1 MAKLEVRDLRG
12 GYGDVPVLK
21 GVSLEVRDQEVVALV
36 GANGAGKSTLLRTIS
51 GLLRPSRGEIHFQ
64 GERIDHAPAHHVVEL
79 GFVQVPEGKQLF
91 PQMTVEENLLIGSMC
106 PRARGDRQKTLRD
119 VYALFAEI
127 ADKRTRQAGSLSGGE
142 QQMVAVGRA
151 LMARPAILAMDE
163 PSLGLAP
170 VVVERLFGT
179 LQQIRETGLTLLLIE
194 QNVQTVLE
202 MADRGYVMEN
212 GRIVFTDTAAKLLTD
227 QRVREVY
234 LGEATGS

>member
-1 MAKLEVRDLRG
+1 MAKLEVRELRG
-12 GYGDVPVLK
+12 GYGDVTVLK
-21 GVSLEVRDQEVVALV
+21 GVSLEVRDREVVALV
-36 GANGAGKSTLLRTIS
+36 GANGAGKSTLLRTVS
-51 GLLRPSRGEIHFQ
+51 GLLRPTQGEIRFQ
-64 GERIDHAPAHHVVEL
+64 GQRIDHAPAHHVVEL

-106 PRARGDRQKTLRD
+106 PRARGDRRKSLQE

-151 LMARPAILAMDE
+151 LMAKPAILAMDE

-170 VVVERLFGT
+170 VVVERLFAT
-179 LQQIRETGLTLLLIE
+179 LQRIRETGLTLLLIE
-194 QNVQTVLE
+194 QNVQQVLE

-212 GRIVFTDTAAKLLTD
+212 GHIVLQGSGSELLGNEHLNTD
-227 QRVREVY
+227 Y
-234 LGEATGS
+234 LGV